1 MKNRDKKIL
10 QSMGLFMD
18 LLWDSAAE
26 VFLKRLDT
34 VQVHI
39 FAHTPIN

>member
-1 MKNRDKKIL
+1 MNRDKKIL
-10 QSMGLFMD
+10 QITKLFMD

-26 VFLKRLDT
+26 VSLKCLDT
-34 VQVHI
+34 VQVDI